1 MASTPFI
8 LQSSDGVDITV
19 ERRLLEKFVVI
30 SDMIGDLGD
39 EKPSEPIL
47 IPVANAKVLEKVVAW
62 CQFDTDNAFEP
73 DEDKPYS
80 RKKPGHIDKWDFMNS
95 NRGILKELIIVSYS
109 PPYPSTCVG

>member
-19 ERRLLEKFVVI
+19 ERRLLEKFGVI
-30 SDMIGDLGD
+30 SNMIGDLGD
-39 EKPSEPIL
+39 ENLSEPIL

-62 CQFDTDNAFEP
+62 CQFDTDNAFE
-73 DEDKPYS
+73 DKPYS
-80 RKKPGHIDKWDFMNS
+80 RKKSGHIDKWDFMNS